1 MLNILDEE
9 TFSILSK
16 KYCDHLWSNG
26 SVLLSAIIHL
36 HISFSA
42 RLMPMC
48 IACSMEKP

>member
-16 KYCDHLWSNG
+16 KYCVHLWSND
-26 SVLLSAIIHL
+26 SVLFSAIIHL
-36 HISFSA
+36 HISVSA